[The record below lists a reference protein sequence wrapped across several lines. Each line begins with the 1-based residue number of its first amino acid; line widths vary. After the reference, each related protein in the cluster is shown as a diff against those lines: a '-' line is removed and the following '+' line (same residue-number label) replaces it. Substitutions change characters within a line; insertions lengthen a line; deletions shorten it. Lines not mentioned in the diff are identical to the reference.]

1 MGKKNPT
8 TENRVYLFEALAATM
23 LEGQVGELLA
33 STTAADRKRAMRVLA
48 DVAYVSC
55 VVSDSAGLDADA
67 VRARVLADSV
77 APAPKPAR
85 ASKASKTTKASPKPA
100 AKAASKPKKPRSKT
114 K

>member
-48 DVAYVSC
+48 DVAFVSC
-55 VVSDSAGLDADA
+55 VVSDSEGLDADA
-67 VRARVLADSV
+67 VRARVLGDT
-77 APAPKPAR
+77 APAPSTPR
-85 ASKASKTTKASPKPA
+85 AAEAPKATKTAAKPA
-100 AKAASKPKKPRSKT
+100 ADGKSKAKKPRAKT